1 MMDELKLTKAL
12 KEADLLLLQQTPTR
26 AQYEHEFSNRF
37 HRKIR
42 RLIRRETNLALYR
55 VSKAA
60 ATILLL
66 LTVAGG
72 ILLGTNEKVRADF
85 VQWIMRI
92 YSERLFGY
100 YSSSN
105 QEIDISQY
113 TMENIVPKEYEL
125 VDRIMNDGSLTE
137 IYMNLAGEILSFTAV
152 VPDGASDFYIACD
165 ENGADAPIMINELN
179 AEVYIS
185 KKDGE
190 SNAIVWTNEDGVL
203 MSINGYFDE
212 QKLISFAMMINK

>member
-1 MMDELKLTKAL
+1 MMDELKLTNAL

-26 AQYEHEFSNRF
+26 VQYEHEFSSRF

-42 RLIRRETNLALYR
+42 RLIRRETNPVLYR
-55 VSKAA
+55 VGKAA

-113 TMENIVPKEYEL
+113 TMENIVPKEYGL

-190 SNAIVWTNEDGVL
+190 SNAIVWTNEEGVL

-212 QKLISFAMMINK
+212 QELISFAVLINK